1 MEMYISDFFQCIYR
15 SSQCHAIQSLF
26 IHRLR
31 TDEIDN
37 RSGGQFVFL
46 HCRVLEVRPA
56 NLPLTAK
63 VLAFAWLSSSGA

>member
-1 MEMYISDFFQCIYR
+1 MAMYISDFFQCIYR

-26 IHRLR
+26 IHHLR

-37 RSGGQFVFL
+37 RSSGQFVFL
-46 HCRVLEVRPA
+46 HSLVLEVRPT

-63 VLAFAWLSSSGA
+63 V

>member
-1 MEMYISDFFQCIYR
+1 MVMYIPDFFQCIYR
-15 SSQCHAIQSLF
+15 SSQCHAIQSSF
-26 IHRLR
+26 IHFLR

-46 HCRVLEVRPA
+46 HGRVLEVRPT

-63 VLAFAWLSSSGA
+63 VLAFV